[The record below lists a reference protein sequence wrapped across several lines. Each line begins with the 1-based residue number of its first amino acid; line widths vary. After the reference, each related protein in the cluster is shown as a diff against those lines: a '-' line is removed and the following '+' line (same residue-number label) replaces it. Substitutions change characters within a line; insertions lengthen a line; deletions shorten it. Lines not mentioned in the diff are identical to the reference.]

1 MRRMRVF
8 RQLWLPVLLVLYVLL
23 ALSTLVSQ
31 RGLLHLWKLQQ
42 EQQALEAKVFAL
54 LRENEELRSR
64 IARLQTDDEFLE
76 KVAREELGF
85 VGKGELVYRFDDAT
99 AAPVHR

>member
-1 MRRMRVF
+1 MRVF
-8 RQLWLPVLLVLYVLL
+8 RQLWLPVLLVVYVLL

-85 VGKGELVYRFDDAT
+85 VGKGELVYRFDSAT
-99 AAPVHR
+99 AAPVRR